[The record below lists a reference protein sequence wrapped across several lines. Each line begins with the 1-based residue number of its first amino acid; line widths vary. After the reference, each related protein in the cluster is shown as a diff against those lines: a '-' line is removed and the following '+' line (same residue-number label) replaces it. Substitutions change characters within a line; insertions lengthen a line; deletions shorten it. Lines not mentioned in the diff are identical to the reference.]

1 MNSYHSFGVLEKDRE
16 RASDKTSDPL
26 QLTRRSMRN
35 LRFLPLLLCLVAVP
49 AGSQGRTR
57 ARPVARA
64 ITSPQAQ
71 FGHNIG
77 DDYFLAN
84 YTQMLDYWRKLDR
97 ESDRMRLVRIGTTAE
112 GRPMWMAIVTSP
124 ENFKKLARYQ
134 EISRRLALAENLT
147 DAQAHALAVEGKSV
161 VWIDGGLHA
170 SEVLGAQQL
179 IETAYELVSRS
190 DPETL
195 RFLRDD
201 IILLVP
207 ANPDGQELVSNWY
220 MRDADTLKRTTS
232 RLPRLYH
239 KYAGHDNN
247 RDSYMASQ
255 PETQAMDSIL
265 FRAWYPQIMYNHHQ
279 TGPIGTVIF
288 APPFRDPFNYNFDP
302 LVPMELDLVGAAMH
316 SRFVAEGKPGA
327 TMRSGSSY
335 STWWNGG
342 LRTTVYFHNMIG
354 LLTEAIGNP
363 TPMEIPL
370 VPEKLLPKGD
380 YPMPIQPQKWHFA
393 QSIAYELTANRAVLD
408 VASRYRETLLYN
420 IYQMGRNSIERGS
433 TDSWTVTPRKV
444 AALTAAIPQ
453 DSARPQGGDAGGGGG
468 GGGRAVTTSPAD
480 LATYTRIMRSP
491 ADRDPRGYIIPADQP
506 DFLTATKFVN
516 ALIKTGIEID
526 RGTSAFTVDGK
537 SYPAGSYV
545 VKTAQAFRPHILDMF
560 EPQDHPNDIPYP
572 GGPPTPPYDNAGW
585 TLAYQM
591 GVQFDRILDGFSGP
605 FTRVTGF
612 ARVPAPRVGPA
623 AAGYAFSHSQN
634 DAFYAVNRLLAHGDT
649 VYTLR
654 NALSINGRTYDVG
667 TFYVP
672 AKTSTRSFLARLAQ
686 EKGLQFDPFHTEV
699 SPASLQRIRPAR
711 IALWDQYG
719 GAITSGWARFILE
732 QFDFPYEVVY
742 PQTLDAGN
750 LISKFDV
757 LILPD
762 GATFA
767 RSTARTPRI
776 NPEDIP
782 PEYRDRLGAMTV
794 AKTVPQLSEFLNA
807 GGTIMAIGS
816 ATDLGTQL
824 QLPIANALVDSAG
837 RTLPRAR
844 FYVPGSILA
853 MRVDTTAELA
863 QGMRPTT
870 DFYYDNA
877 PAFRL
882 LPAAEPR
889 GIKRIV
895 WIDNPSPLR
904 SGWAW
909 GQRYL
914 SGVTEVLQAP
924 VGKGMLVLFGP
935 DPYFRSQP
943 HGTFKLLF
951 NGLLYRNDLGD

>member
-1 MNSYHSFGVLEKDRE
+1 M
-16 RASDKTSDPL
+16 
-26 QLTRRSMRN
+26 RS
-35 LRFLPLLLCLVAVP
+35 LKATIALLLCLLVIP
-49 AGSQGRTR
+49 AAGAQQART
-57 ARPVARA
+57 ARTQAG
-64 ITSPQAQ
+64 ITSPRAQ
-71 FGHNIG
+71 FGHDIG

-84 YTQMLDYWRKLDR
+84 YSQMIDYWRKLDR
-97 ESDRMRLVRIGTTAE
+97 ESDRMKMVRIGTTAE
-112 GRPMWMAIVTSP
+112 GRQMWMAIVTSP
-124 ENFKKLARYQ
+124 ENHRKLARYQ
-134 EISRRLALAENLT
+134 EISRRLALAEHLT
-147 DAQAHALAVEGKSV
+147 DAQARALASEGKSV

-179 IETAYELVSRS
+179 IQMLYDLVSRN

-207 ANPDGQELVSNWY
+207 ANPDGQELVSDWY
-220 MRDADTLKRTTS
+220 MREADTLKRTTA
-232 RLPRLYH
+232 RLPRLYE

-247 RDSYMASQ
+247 RDSYMASL

-327 TMRSGSSY
+327 TMRSGSGY

-363 TPMEIPL
+363 TPVEIPL

-380 YPMPIQPQKWHFA
+380 LPMPIQPQKWHFS

-408 VASRYRETLLYN
+408 VASRYREMFLYN
-420 IYQMGRNSIERGS
+420 IYQMGRNSIRRGN
-433 TDSWTVTPRKV
+433 TDTWTITPRKV
-444 AALTAAIPQ
+444 AALQAAMPE
-453 DSARPQGGDAGGGGG
+453 DSSRPQGGDAGGGGG
-468 GGGRAVTTSPAD
+468 RPQTTSPAEM
-480 LATYTRIMRSP
+480 ATYVSVMRNP
-491 ADRDPRGYIIPADQP
+491 ADRDPRAYIIPADQP

-516 ALIKTGIEID
+516 ALIKTGI
-526 RGTSAFTVDGK
+526 TVERATAPFIVNGK
-537 SYPAGSYV
+537 NYPANSWV
-545 VKTAQAFRPHILDMF
+545 VNSAQAFRPHVLDMF

-591 GVQFDRILDGFSGP
+591 GVQFDRILEPFSAP
-605 FTRVTGF
+605 LSPVLGF
-612 ARVPAPRVGPA
+612 AKPPRARVGPA
-623 AAGYAFSHSQN
+623 AEGYALSHSVN
-634 DAFYAVNRLLAHGDT
+634 DAFAAVNRLLARGQE
-649 VYTLR
+649 VYTLVTP
-654 NALSINGRTYDVG
+654 LSINGRTYDAG
-667 TFYVP
+667 TFYIP
-672 AKTSTRSFLARLAQ
+672 AKPGTLAILSRLVA
-686 EKGLQFDPFHTEV
+686 EKGLEFDPFDTEV
-699 SPASLQRIRPAR
+699 SSASLKRIRPAR

-732 QFDFPYEVVY
+732 QFEFPYQVVY
-742 PQTLDAGN
+742 AATLDAGN

-762 GATFA
+762 GATFGRPGA
-767 RSTARTPRI
+767 RSAPRI
-776 NPEDIP
+776 NPEDVP
-782 PEYRDRLGAMTV
+782 PEYRDRIGSLTATR
-794 AKTVPQLSEFLNA
+794 TIPQLQEFLNA
-807 GGTIMAIGS
+807 GGTILAIGS
-816 ATDLGTQL
+816 ATDLGIQL
-824 QLPIANALVDSAG
+824 QLPIANALVDSSG
-837 RTLPRAR
+837 RSLPRSR
-844 FYVPGSILA
+844 FYVPGSILS
-853 MRVDTTAELA
+853 MRVDTTLA
-863 QGMRPTT
+863 LGEGLRPVT

-882 LPAAEPR
+882 LPGANAR
-889 GIKRIV
+889 GIKRVV
-895 WIDNPSPLR
+895 WVDGPTPLR

-909 GQRYL
+909 GQKYL

-924 VGKGMLVLFGP
+924 VGKGMLVLYGP

-951 NGLLYRNDLGD
+951 NGLLYRNELGD

>member
-1 MNSYHSFGVLEKDRE
+1 MRSLKSATLLLLGVL
-16 RASDKTSDPL
+16 AI
-26 QLTRRSMRN
+26 
-35 LRFLPLLLCLVAVP
+35 P
-49 AGSQGRTR
+49 AATTAQ
-57 ARPVARA
+57 ARIGPTTPARV
-64 ITSPQAQ
+64 TTPRAQ
-71 FGHNIG
+71 FGHDIG

-84 YTQMLDYWRKLDR
+84 YTQMIDYWRKLDR
-97 ESDRMRLVRIGTTAE
+97 ESNRMKLVRIGTTAE
-112 GRPMWMAIVTSP
+112 GRPIWMAIITSP
-124 ENFKKLARYQ
+124 ENHAKLARYQ

-147 DAQAHALAVEGKSV
+147 DAQAHSLASEGKSV

-179 IETAYELVSRS
+179 IQTVYELVSKS

-201 IILLVP
+201 IILAVP

-220 MRDADTLKRTTS
+220 MREADTLKRTTS

-288 APPFRDPFNYNFDP
+288 APPFRDPFNYNYDP

-327 TMRSGSSY
+327 TMRSGSGY

-370 VPEKLLPKGD
+370 VPDKLLPKGD
-380 YPMPIQPQKWHFA
+380 LPMPIQPQKWHFA

-420 IYQMGRNSIERGS
+420 IYQMGRNSIRRGS
-433 TDSWTVTPRKV
+433 TDTWTITPRKV
-444 AALTAAIPQ
+444 AALQAAFPQ
-453 DSARPQGGDAGGGGG
+453 DSSRPQVGDAGGGGG
-468 GGGRAVTTSPAD
+468 GRPQTTSPAD
-480 LATYTRIMRSP
+480 MATYVSIMRNP

-516 ALIKTGIEID
+516 ALIKTGITVQ
-526 RGTSAFTVDGK
+526 RASAAFAVGGK
-537 SYPAGSYV
+537 DYPAGSYV
-545 VKTAQAFRPHILDMF
+545 VKAAQAFRPHVLDMF
-560 EPQDHPNDIPYP
+560 EPQDYPNDFPYP

-591 GVQFDRILDGFSGP
+591 GVQFDRILEPFGGP
-605 FTRVTGF
+605 FTPVAGF
-612 ARVPAPRVGPA
+612 AKPPERHVAPAV
-623 AAGYAFSHSQN
+623 AGYALSHSVN
-634 DAFYAVNRLLAHGDT
+634 DAFIAVNRLLAHGEQ

-654 NALSINGRTYDVG
+654 APLSINGRIYDAG
-667 TFYVP
+667 TFYIP
-672 AKTSTRSFLARLAQ
+672 AKPTTAPILTQLAL
-686 EKGLQFDPFHTEV
+686 EKGLTFDPFDTEV
-699 SPASLQRIRPAR
+699 SPASLKRVRPAR

-732 QFDFPYEVVY
+732 QFEFPYQVVY
-742 PQTLDAGN
+742 PPTLNAGN
-750 LISKFDV
+750 LIAKFDV

-762 GATFA
+762 GVTFG
-767 RSTARTPRI
+767 RPNARTGPRI
-776 NPEDIP
+776 NPEDVP
-782 PEYRDRLGAMTV
+782 AEFRDRIGSMTV
-794 AKTVPQLSEFLNA
+794 AETVPQLQEFLNA
-807 GGTIMAIGS
+807 GGTILAIGS
-816 ATDLGTQL
+816 ATDLGIQL
-824 QLPIANALVDSAG
+824 QLPISNALVDSIG
-837 RTLPRAR
+837 RPLPRSR
-844 FYVPGSILA
+844 FYVPGSILT
-853 MRVDTTAELA
+853 MHVDTTFALAE
-863 QGMRPTT
+863 GVRPAT

-877 PAFRL
+877 PAFRI
-882 LPAAEPR
+882 LPAAAER
-889 GIKRIV
+889 GVKKIV
-895 WIDNPSPLR
+895 WIDGPTPLR

-909 GQRYL
+909 GQKFL

-924 VGKGMLVLFGP
+924 IGKGMLVLYGP

-951 NGLLYRNDLGD
+951 NGLLYRNELGD

>member
-1 MNSYHSFGVLEKDRE
+1 MRSLTVRTVLVCLL
-16 RASDKTSDPL
+16 AIPSVAIA
-26 QLTRRSMRN
+26 QRR
-35 LRFLPLLLCLVAVP
+35 P
-49 AGSQGRTR
+49 A
-57 ARPVARA
+57 APK
-64 ITSPQAQ
+64 ITSPREQ
-71 FGHNIG
+71 FGHDIG

-84 YTQMLDYWRKLDR
+84 YSQMIDYWRKIDR
-97 ESDRMRLVRIGTTAE
+97 QSDRMRMVRIGTSAE
-112 GRPMWMAIVTSP
+112 GRPMWMAIVTAA
-124 ENFKKLARYQ
+124 ENQRKLAHYQ
-134 EISRRLALAENLT
+134 EISRKLALAEDLT
-147 DAQAHALAVEGKSV
+147 DAQAHALASEGKAV

-179 IETAYELVSRS
+179 ILTAYELVSRN

-207 ANPDGQELVSNWY
+207 ANPDGQDLVSNWY
-220 MRDADTLKRTTS
+220 MREGDTLKRSTS
-232 RLPRLYH
+232 RLPELYQ

-247 RDSYMASQ
+247 RDAYMASQ

-327 TMRSGSSY
+327 TMRSGSGY

-363 TPMEIPL
+363 TPTEIPL

-380 YPMPIQPQKWHFA
+380 LPMPIQPQKWHFA

-408 VASRYRETLLYN
+408 VASRYRETFLYN
-420 IYQMGRNSIERGS
+420 IYRMGRNSIERGS

-444 AALTAAIPQ
+444 AALQAAVPQ
-453 DSARPQGGDAGGGGG
+453 DSARGPGGGG
-468 GGGRAVTTSPAD
+468 APPTTTPAE
-480 LATYTRIMRSP
+480 LAAYNSIMRNPS
-491 ADRDPRGYIIPADQP
+491 DRDPRGYIIPADQP

-516 ALIKTGIEID
+516 ALIKTGIAVD
-526 RGTSAFTVDGK
+526 RATSAFTVDGK
-537 SYPAGSYV
+537 NYPAGSYV

-572 GGPPTPPYDNAGW
+572 GAAPIPPYDNAGW

-591 GVQFDRILDGFSGP
+591 GVVFDRVLDGFDGP
-605 FTRVTGF
+605 FAPINGF
-612 ARVPAPRVGPA
+612 AKVPKPRVGPA
-623 AAGYAFSHSQN
+623 AAGYALSHSVN
-634 DAFYAVNRLLAHGDT
+634 DAFAAVNRLLAHGED
-649 VYTLR
+649 VFTLR
-654 NALSINGRTYDVG
+654 SPLSINGRTYDAG
-667 TFYVP
+667 TFYIV
-672 AKTSTRSFLARLAQ
+672 AKPGTLAVLSRLAA
-686 EKGLQFDPFHTEV
+686 EKGLTFDPFQTEV
-699 SPASLQRIRPAR
+699 ASGALRRVRPAR

-719 GAITSGWARFILE
+719 GSIPSGWARFILE
-732 QFDFPYEVVY
+732 QFEFPYEVVY
-742 PQTLDAGN
+742 PQTIDAGN
-750 LISKFDV
+750 LIAKYDV

-762 GATFA
+762 GVNFA
-767 RSTARTPRI
+767 RSNSRAGPRV
-776 NPEDIP
+776 NPDDVP
-782 PEYRDRLGAMTV
+782 PEYRGRLGGLTV
-794 AKTVPQLSEFLNA
+794 ARSVPQLQEFLNA
-807 GGTIMAIGS
+807 GGTILAIGS
-816 ATDLGTQL
+816 ATDLGMQL
-824 QLPIANALVDSAG
+824 QLPIASALVDSAG
-837 RTLPRAR
+837 RALPRTK
-844 FYVPGSILA
+844 FYVPGSILT
-853 MRVDTTAELA
+853 MRVDTTLSLA
-863 QGMRPTT
+863 NGVREVT

-882 LPAAEPR
+882 LPTAEAHGVR
-889 GIKRIV
+889 RVAWVDG
-895 WIDNPSPLR
+895 PSPLR

-924 VGKGMLVLFGP
+924 VGKGMLVLYGP

-951 NGLLYRNDLGD
+951 NGILYRNELGD

>member
-1 MNSYHSFGVLEKDRE
+1 MQSSKSTL
-16 RASDKTSDPL
+16 
-26 QLTRRSMRN
+26 
-35 LRFLPLLLCLVAVP
+35 LLLCLLAIPAIVP
-49 AGSQGRTR
+49 AQSR
-57 ARPVARA
+57 V
-64 ITSPQAQ
+64 TSPRAQ

-84 YTQMLDYWRKLDR
+84 YSQMIDYWHKLDR
-97 ESDRMRLVRIGTTAE
+97 ESDRMKMVRIGTTAE
-112 GRPMWMAIVTSP
+112 GRQMWMAIITSP
-124 ENFKKLARYQ
+124 ENQKKLSRYQ

-147 DAQAHALAVEGKSV
+147 DAQAHALAAEGKSV

-179 IETAYELVSRS
+179 IETVYELVSQS

-201 IILLVP
+201 IILCVP
-207 ANPDGQELVSNWY
+207 ANPDGQDLVSNWY
-220 MRDADTLKRTTS
+220 MREADTLKRTTS

-279 TGPIGTVIF
+279 AGPLGTVIF

-327 TMRSGSSY
+327 TMRSGSGY

-363 TPMEIPL
+363 TPMEIPV
-370 VPEKLLPKGD
+370 VPAKLLPNGD
-380 YPMPIQPQKWHFA
+380 LPMPIQPQKWHFA

-420 IYQMGRNSIERGS
+420 IYQMGRNSIRRGS
-433 TDSWTVTPRKV
+433 TDTWTVTPKKV
-444 AALTAAIPQ
+444 AALEAAIPT
-453 DSARPQGGDAGGGGG
+453 DSTRAQGGDAGGGGG
-468 GGGRAVTTSPAD
+468 GGRAQTSSPQD
-480 LATYTRIMRSP
+480 LATYTSIMRNPS
-491 ADRDPRGYIIPADQP
+491 DRDPRGYIIPADQP

-516 ALIKTGIEID
+516 ALIKTGIVID
-526 RGTSAFTVDGK
+526 RATAAFSVAGK
-537 SYPAGSYV
+537 NYPTNSYV
-545 VKTAQAFRPHILDMF
+545 VKTAQAFRPHVLDMF

-591 GVQFDRILDGFSGP
+591 GVQFDRVLDPFGGP
-605 FTRVTGF
+605 FTPIVGF
-612 ARVPAPRVGPA
+612 AKPPVARVGPA
-623 AAGYAFSHSQN
+623 AAGYALSHSVN
-634 DAFYAVNRLLAHGDT
+634 DAFTAVNRLLAHGEE

-654 NALSINGRTYDVG
+654 APLSINGRIYDAG
-667 TFYVP
+667 TFFIP
-672 AKTSTRSFLARLAQ
+672 AKTTTLPILTRLVA
-686 EKGLQFDPFHTEV
+686 EKGLVFDAFNTEL
-699 SPASLQRIRPAR
+699 SPTSLRPIRAPR

-732 QFDFPYEVVY
+732 QFEFPYQVVY
-742 PQTLDAGN
+742 PPVLDAGN

-762 GATFA
+762 GANFGRPNA
-767 RSTARTPRI
+767 RGGPRI

-782 PEYRDRLGAMTV
+782 AEYRDRLGSMTV
-794 AKTVPQLSEFLNA
+794 AKTVPRILEFLNA
-807 GGTIMAIGS
+807 GGTVLAIGS
-816 ATDLGTQL
+816 ATDLAIQL
-824 QLPIANALVDSAG
+824 QLPIASALVDSSG
-837 RTLPRAR
+837 RALPRTR
-844 FYVPGSILA
+844 FYVPGSILSV
-853 MRVDTTAELA
+853 RVDTTAALA
-863 QGMRPTT
+863 QGVRPVT

-877 PAFRL
+877 PGFRL
-882 LPAAEPR
+882 LPGAEAR
-889 GIKRIV
+889 GVKRIA
-895 WIDNPSPLR
+895 WIDGPTPLR

-909 GQRYL
+909 GQKYL
-914 SGVTEVLQAP
+914 SGVTEVLQVP
-924 VGKGMLVLFGP
+924 VGKGMLVLYGP

-951 NGLLYRNDLGD
+951 NGLIYRTALGD

>member
-1 MNSYHSFGVLEKDRE
+1 MRSLKS
-16 RASDKTSDPL
+16 KTA
-26 QLTRRSMRN
+26 
-35 LRFLPLLLCLVAVP
+35 LLLCVLAIVAAAP
-49 AGSQGRTR
+49 AHPGNTAAAQTR
-57 ARPVARA
+57 V
-64 ITSPQAQ
+64 TSPRAQ
-71 FGHNIG
+71 FGHDIG

-84 YTQMLDYWRKLDR
+84 YTQMIDYWRKLDR
-97 ESDRMRLVRIGTTAE
+97 ESDRMKMVRIGTTAE
-112 GRPMWMAIVTSP
+112 GRPIWMAIVTSP
-124 ENFKKLARYQ
+124 ENQRKLGRYQ

-147 DAQAHALAVEGKSV
+147 DAQAHALASEGKSV

-179 IETAYELVSRS
+179 IQMVYDLVSRS

-207 ANPDGQELVSNWY
+207 ANPDGQELVSDWY
-220 MRDADTLKRTTS
+220 MREADTLKRTTA

-363 TPMEIPL
+363 TPIEIPL
-370 VPEKLLPKGD
+370 VPEKLLPRGD
-380 YPMPIQPQKWHFA
+380 LPMPIQPQKWHFA

-408 VASRYRETLLYN
+408 VASRYREMFLYN
-420 IYQMGRNSIERGS
+420 IYQMGRNSIRRGS
-433 TDSWTVTPRKV
+433 TDTWTTTPRKV
-444 AALTAAIPQ
+444 AALEAATPE
-453 DSARPQGGDAGGGGG
+453 DSSRPQGGDAGGGGG
-468 GGGRAVTTSPAD
+468 RPQTTSPAD
-480 LATYTRIMRSP
+480 MAAYVNIMRNP
-491 ADRDPRGYIIPADQP
+491 ADRDPRAYVISADQP

-516 ALIKTGIEID
+516 ALIKTGIRVD
-526 RGTSAFTVDGK
+526 RATAPFTVNGK
-537 SYPAGSYV
+537 TYPANSYV
-545 VKTAQAFRPHILDMF
+545 VMAAQAFRPHILDMF

-591 GVQFDRILDGFSGP
+591 GVQFDRILEPFSGP
-605 FTRVTGF
+605 LTPVVGF
-612 ARVPAPRVGPA
+612 AKPPRERVGPA
-623 AAGYAFSHSQN
+623 AEGYALSHSVN
-634 DAFYAVNRLLAHGDT
+634 DAFAAVNRLLARGQE
-649 VYTLR
+649 VYTLVTP
-654 NALSINGRTYDVG
+654 LSINGRTYDAG

-672 AKTSTRSFLARLAQ
+672 AKPGTLAILSRLVA
-686 EKGLQFDPFHTEV
+686 EKGLVFDPFDTEV
-699 SPASLQRIRPAR
+699 SSASLKRIRPAR

-719 GAITSGWARFILE
+719 GSITSGWARFILE
-732 QFDFPYEVVY
+732 QFEFPYQVVY
-742 PQTLDAGN
+742 PATLDAGN

-762 GATFA
+762 GVTFGRPGA
-767 RSTARTPRI
+767 RAAPRV
-776 NPEDIP
+776 NPDDVP
-782 PEYRDRLGAMTV
+782 PEYRDRIGSLTTARTI
-794 AKTVPQLSEFLNA
+794 PQLQEFLNA
-807 GGTIMAIGS
+807 GGTILAIGS
-816 ATDLGTQL
+816 ATDIGIQL
-824 QLPIANALVDSAG
+824 QLPIANALADSTG
-837 RTLPRAR
+837 RSLPRSK
-844 FYVPGSILA
+844 FYVPGSILS
-853 MRVDTTAELA
+853 MRVDTTLA
-863 QGMRPTT
+863 LGEGLRPVT

-882 LPAAEPR
+882 LPGANAR
-889 GIKRIV
+889 GIKRVV
-895 WIDNPSPLR
+895 WIDGPTPLR

-909 GQRYL
+909 GQKYL

-924 VGKGMLVLFGP
+924 VGKGMLVLYGP

-951 NGLLYRNDLGD
+951 NGLLYRNELGD

>member
-1 MNSYHSFGVLEKDRE
+1 MKSLRLE
-16 RASDKTSDPL
+16 AFSIALS
-26 QLTRRSMRN
+26 
-35 LRFLPLLLCLVAVP
+35 VA
-49 AGSQGRTR
+49 AAT
-57 ARPVARA
+57 PVFAQRA
-64 ITSPQAQ
+64 ITTPLAQ

-84 YTQMLDYWRKLDR
+84 YTQMVDYWRKLDR

-112 GRPMWMAIVTSP
+112 GRPMLMAIITSP
-124 ENFKKLARYQ
+124 ANQKKLPRYQ
-134 EISRRLALAENLT
+134 EISRRLALAEGLT
-147 DAQAHALAVEGKSV
+147 DAQARALAAEGKAV

-179 IETAYELVSRS
+179 IQTTYELVSRS

-220 MRDADTLKRTTS
+220 MREPDTLRRSTS

-239 KYAGHDNN
+239 KYVGHDNN
-247 RDSYMASQ
+247 RDAYMASQ

-342 LRTTVYFHNMIG
+342 MRTTVYFHNMIG

-370 VPEKLLPKGD
+370 VPEKQLPRGD
-380 YPMPIQPQKWHFA
+380 LPMPIAPQKWHFA

-420 IYQMGRNSIERGS
+420 IYQMGRNSIRRGNS
-433 TDSWTVTPRKV
+433 DTWTITPKSV
-444 AALTAAIPQ
+444 AALQAALPQ
-453 DSARPQGGDAGGGGG
+453 DSVRPPGGDAGAGGSAP
-468 GGGRAVTTSPAD
+468 RSMTTSPAEMAAYNNI
-480 LATYTRIMRSP
+480 LHNP
-491 ADRDPRGYIIPADQP
+491 AERDPRGYIIPADQP
-506 DFLTATKFVN
+506 DFPTATKFVN
-516 ALIKTGIEID
+516 ALIKTGISVL
-526 RGTSAFTVDGK
+526 RATSPFSVGNRN
-537 SYPAGSYV
+537 YPAGSFV
-545 VKTAQAFRPHILDMF
+545 IKTAQAFRPHILDMF
-560 EPQDHPNDIPYP
+560 EPQDHPNDFSYP
-572 GGPPTPPYDNAGW
+572 GGPPIPPYDNAGW

-591 GVQFDRILDGFSGP
+591 GVQFDRILEPFSGP
-605 FTRVTGF
+605 FATVVGF
-612 ARVPAPRVGPA
+612 ARPLGQQVGPA
-623 AAGYAFSHSQN
+623 ADGYVLSHSEN
-634 DAFYAVNRLLAHGDT
+634 DAFVAVNRLLAHGEE
-649 VYTLR
+649 VFSLR
-654 NALSINGRTYDVG
+654 SPLNINGRIYDAG
-667 TFYVP
+667 TFFIR
-672 AKTSTRSFLARLAQ
+672 AKPGTRPVVSRVAN
-686 EKGLQFDPFHTEV
+686 EKGLHFDPIDTELSSTILKPV
-699 SPASLQRIRPAR
+699 KAPR
-711 IALWDQYG
+711 IALYDQYG
-719 GAITSGWARFILE
+719 GLITSGWARFVLE
-732 QFDFPYEVVY
+732 QFEFPYEVVY
-742 PQTLDAGN
+742 PSQLDAGN
-750 LISKFDV
+750 LASKYDV

-762 GATFA
+762 GVNFA
-767 RSTARTPRI
+767 RPGARVPQRI
-776 NPEDIP
+776 DPEDIP
-782 PEYRDRLGAMTV
+782 EEYRERLGNPTV
-794 AKTVPQLSEFLNA
+794 ARTIPQLLEFLNA
-807 GGTIMAIGS
+807 GGTILAVGS
-816 ATDLGTQL
+816 ATDIGIQL
-824 QLPIANALVDSAG
+824 QLPIANALVDSSG
-837 RTLPRAR
+837 RALPRTR
-844 FYVPGSILA
+844 FYVPGSILS
-853 MRVDTTAELA
+853 MRVDTTALLA
-863 QGMRPTT
+863 QGMRPVT

-877 PAFRL
+877 EAFRL
-882 LPAAEPR
+882 LPAAEAR
-889 GIKRIV
+889 GVRRIV

-914 SGVTEVLQAP
+914 NGVTEVLQAP
-924 VGKGMLVLFGP
+924 VGKGMLVLYGA

-951 NGLLYRNDLGD
+951 NGLLYRNALGD